1 MNAQKFKDAW
11 KALDVEY
18 SQFIRTTDEQ
28 HEKVVQKIFKKLVEN
43 CDIYK
48 NAYEALYCSG
58 WQALLSENDLTE
70 HGHCPDPLKKHQPD
84 TNEHYPVQHKN

>member
-28 HEKVVQKIFKKLVEN
+28 HEKVVQKDYIVQAAKL
-43 CDIYK
+43 
-48 NAYEALYCSG
+48 S
-58 WQALLSENDLTE
+58 
-70 HGHCPDPLKKHQPD
+70 
-84 TNEHYPVQHKN
+84 

>member
-28 HEKVVQKIFKKLVEN
+28 HEKVVQKYL
-43 CDIYK
+43 K
-48 NAYEALYCSG
+48 NS
-58 WQALLSENDLTE
+58 
-70 HGHCPDPLKKHQPD
+70 LKKATSISTLTKDYIVPAA
-84 TNEHYPVQHKN
+84 KLS